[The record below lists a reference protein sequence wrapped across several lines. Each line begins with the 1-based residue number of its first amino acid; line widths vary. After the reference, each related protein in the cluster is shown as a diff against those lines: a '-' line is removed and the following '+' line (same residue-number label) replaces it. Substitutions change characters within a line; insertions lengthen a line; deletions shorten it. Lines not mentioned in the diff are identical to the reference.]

1 MNMNIMKASWIAD
14 VWDESSAENLLATSQ
29 RFESHKVPAFYK
41 LRVTT
46 TGLQRKEKKEV
57 EEMVIAGGG
66 TYYGEF
72 SSSLIDVVIAKKDA
86 TETQKLKAAINQ
98 KKDCLC
104 VEWIRDSA
112 KQNVALPLDSYRIN
126 LQAKKLTSTPEKRA
140 NVSNFNNTQA
150 TGIDISNI
158 HLAGTINET
167 AMSNLSIC
175 SDSGANNRKRKSNDA
190 GIENKDLSYKIAF
203 DKLNIQE
210 AKRAGTFLDGCN
222 VKCLVLSIVWSFLFY
237 TNFKFGKISSCR
249 YLFVVF
255 QRRRKRKL

>member
-1 MNMNIMKASWIAD
+1 MNIMKSSWITQ
-14 VWDESSAENLLATSQ
+14 VWNDSANENLLATSQ

-46 TGLQRKEKKEV
+46 TGLLRKEKKEV
-57 EEMVIAGGG
+57 EEMIVAGGG
-66 TYYGEF
+66 TYHGEF
-72 SSSLIDVVIAKKDA
+72 SSSLIDVVIAKRDA

-98 KKDCLC
+98 RKDCLC
-104 VEWIRDSA
+104 VDWIRDSA
-112 KQNVALPLDSYRIN
+112 KQNVSLPLDNYRIN

-140 NVSNFNNTQA
+140 NVSNFDNTQA
-150 TGIDISNI
+150 TGMDISNI

-175 SDSGANNRKRKSNDA
+175 SDTEANNRKRKSNDA

-203 DKLNIQE
+203 DKLNIQD

-222 VKCLVLSIVWSFLFY
+222 VNRALVFILFSLVCCP
-237 TNFKFGKISSCR
+237 F
-249 YLFVVF
+249 
-255 QRRRKRKL
+255 